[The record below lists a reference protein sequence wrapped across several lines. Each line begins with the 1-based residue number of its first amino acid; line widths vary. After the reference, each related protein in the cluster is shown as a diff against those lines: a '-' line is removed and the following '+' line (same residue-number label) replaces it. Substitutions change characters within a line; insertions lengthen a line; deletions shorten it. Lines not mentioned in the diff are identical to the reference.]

1 MPLVPLE
8 EDVASVVDL
17 LRLHTDD
24 QGHVW
29 YGHDG
34 AVGENSRCTVAV
46 FFDKLKW
53 LGVNLGS
60 VRLIRLL
67 GVPSNAELIVYL
79 HHMRVRNKSLS
90 RGQRVVL
97 GSPMVCPTAEDRGS
111 PARVLS
117 HLWQQY
123 AVLPSGCWHDL
134 SDKDYTTYA
143 IIAALKDNKGE
154 VDEQVRRIFRYH
166 PLWPA
171 VSFIPSGDHD
181 AACLLAARIVDPR
194 WFRHP
199 TRPHRLSRLYV
210 HLGLTPKN
218 MHAWMTNFN
227 DRDRNFD
234 WLTVLMRSWLGR
246 TGVTD
251 RTRPQHFLW
260 RAHAAAGG
268 AHKGTMAATRRY
280 VRFLYEVWSGEV
292 AAPRPEGGFLPSS
305 FFKSAEEVDAYSV
318 HLRTLDNAV

>member
-8 EDVASVVDL
+8 DDVASVVDL
-17 LRLHTDD
+17 LRLHTDE

-34 AVGENSRCTVAV
+34 AVGENSRCTVGV

-60 VRLIRLL
+60 VRVIRLL
-67 GVPSNAELIVYL
+67 GVPSNAELIVHL
-79 HHMRVRNKSLS
+79 HHMRVRNKI

-97 GSPMVCPTAEDRGS
+97 GSPMVCPTVADRGN

-123 AVLPSGCWHDL
+123 ATLPSGCWHDL
-134 SDKDYTTYA
+134 GDKDYTTYA
-143 IIAALKDNKGE
+143 MITALKDNKGE

-171 VSFIPSGDHD
+171 VSFVASANCD
-181 AACLLAARIVDPR
+181 AACRLVSHIVDPR

-199 TRPHRLSRLYV
+199 TRPHRLSRLHA
-210 HLGLTPKN
+210 HLGLTDKN
-218 MHAWMTNFN
+218 MRAWMLQQ
-227 DRDRNFD
+227 DVGERNYAR
-234 WLTVLMRSWLGR
+234 LSVLMNSWLGTNR
-246 TGVTD
+246 VTD
-251 RTRPQHFLW
+251 PAGPRNFLV
-260 RAHAAAGG
+260 RIHTLSGG
-268 AHKGTMAATRRY
+268 GHKGAMIATRRY

-292 AAPRPEGGFLPSS
+292 AMPRPEGGFLPSS
-305 FFKSAEEVDAYSV
+305 FFKHSEEIAAYST